1 MENIREVVAKN
12 LATLRKENQ
21 LTQVELAQKINF
33 SDKAISRWE
42 KGEVLP
48 DIETL
53 QKLSAVFNVSMASI
67 LEPQEEGHKTKFVK
81 PAKKEILSQIFL
93 ICEIWVIIS
102 VVYAYI
108 NISRGINFWQIF
120 LWGLPAT
127 ALFLLFQNRK
137 TTNNLLNFIYG
148 TLFVWSFITCLYVY
162 MRQLHPWYFYI
173 LGVPIQGMLVVRYL
187 FNYKKDT
194 KMSLRSKKQNINK

>member
-53 QKLSAVFNVSMASI
+53 QKLSAVFNVPMASI

-93 ICEIWVIIS
+93 ICEIWVIMS
-102 VVYAYI
+102 VAYAYI
-108 NISRGINFWQIF
+108 NIARGANLWQIF
-120 LWGLPAT
+120 LWGIPAT
-127 ALFLLFQNRK
+127 ALFLLYQNRK
-137 TTNNLLNFIYG
+137 TNNNLLNFIYG
-148 TLFVWSFITCLYVY
+148 TLFVWSFITCLYLH
-162 MRQLHPWYFYI
+162 MIELHPWYFYI

-194 KMSLRSKKQNINK
+194 RMSLRSKKQNINK